1 MSIRAARV
9 FGVFWV
15 GTVVAVLASGFVLA
29 GTEFWRERMSVDRP
43 TGEASAAYVEH
54 GRTYYAPPG
63 AVRWRERM
71 GRVYPWMLLVFAG
84 TSAVGFVIVPDEA
97 VGRRW

>member
-15 GTVVAVLASGFVLA
+15 GMVVAVFACGFALG
-29 GTEFWRERMSVDRP
+29 GTEYWREHTSADRP
-43 TGEASAAYVEH
+43 TGEASVAYVEH
-54 GRTYYAPPG
+54 GRTYYAPAG

-84 TSAVGFVIVPDEA
+84 TSVVGFVIVPDDA
-97 VGRRW
+97 IGRRW